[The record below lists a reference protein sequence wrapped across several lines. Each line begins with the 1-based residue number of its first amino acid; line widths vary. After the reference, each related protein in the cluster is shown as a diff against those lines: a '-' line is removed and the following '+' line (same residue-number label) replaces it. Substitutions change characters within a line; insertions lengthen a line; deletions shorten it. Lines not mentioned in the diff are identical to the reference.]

1 MYLLL
6 KRSPSG
12 IAKGWPPFAGVAG
25 VSPASS
31 PLRAACGGAQKREKE
46 CFGDTPITCA
56 SSSPYYLPPRQGGA
70 PPGRVPGRGRLPS
83 ALPLLEPLLSK
94 FRMTHVEKYE

>member
-12 IAKGWPPFAGVAG
+12 IAKGGQPFAGVAG
-25 VSPASS
+25 DTPAAS
-31 PLRAACGGAQKREKE
+31 PLRAACGGGQKRKKE
-46 CFGDTPITCA
+46 FFRDTPITCA
-56 SSSPYYLPPRQGGA
+56 SSSPGCA
-70 PPGRVPGRGRLPS
+70 SPGRVPGRGRLSS

-94 FRMTHVEKYE
+94 FGMTHVEKYE